1 MLDRTT
7 DSAWERY
14 GREDPYFGVLT
25 DEKYRRA
32 RLTEA
37 QKAEFFESGTAH
49 VSDVIATIRRHIDSE
64 FQIDRAL
71 DFGCG
76 VGRLVIP
83 LAAVARQVTG
93 VDVSKSM
100 LEEARRNC
108 DARQLRNVEF
118 VTSDDRLTLL
128 KGPYNFVHSLIVFQ
142 HIPVERGRA
151 IFRRLTE
158 LLQDGGVG
166 VLHVTY
172 AKSYR
177 PGWKEQV
184 KSHVPLVR
192 PLLAW
197 WRARRKLR
205 PEMQMNAYDLN
216 ALFAILQTARIGD
229 VYLQFTDHGGSRG
242 VVLYFRKPPSNSRG

>member
-25 DEKYRRA
+25 NERYRRA

-37 QKAEFFESGTAH
+37 EKAEFFEGGTAH
-49 VSDVIATIRRHIDSE
+49 VADVIATVRRHIDPE
-64 FQIDRAL
+64 FQVDRAL

-76 VGRLVIP
+76 VARLVIP

-108 DARQLRNVEF
+108 DARQLRNVEL
-118 VTSDDRLTLL
+118 VVSDDRLSLL
-128 KGPYNFVHSLIVFQ
+128 SGPYNFVHSFIVFQ
-142 HIPVERGRA
+142 HIPVDRGRT
-151 IFRRLTE
+151 IFGRLVE

-172 AKSYR
+172 AKSYHR
-177 PGWKEQV
+177 GWREHV
-184 KSHVPLVR
+184 KNHVPLVR

-197 WRARRKLR
+197 WRLRRKLA

-216 ALFAILQTARIGD
+216 ALLAILQSARIDD
-229 VYLQFTDHGGSRG
+229 VYLQFTDHGGALG
-242 VVLYFRKPPSNSRG
+242 VVLYFRKPPSKSSG

>member
-1 MLDRTT
+1 MSDRTT

-37 QKAEFFESGTAH
+37 QKAEFFSSGTAH
-49 VSDVIATIRRHIDSE
+49 VAGVISTIRHHIDPE

-76 VGRLVIP
+76 VGRLVVP

-93 VDVSKSM
+93 VDVSTSM

-118 VTSDDRLTLL
+118 VASDDRLSLVN
-128 KGPYNFVHSLIVFQ
+128 GRYNFVHSIIVIQ

-151 IFRRLTE
+151 IFSRLVD

-177 PGWKEQV
+177 PGWKEHV
-184 KSHVPLVR
+184 KKHVPLVR
-192 PLLAW
+192 PLLAG
-197 WRARRKLR
+197 WRARRKLP

-216 ALFAILQTARIGD
+216 ALFAILQTARIAD
-229 VYLQFTDHGGSRG
+229 VYLQFTDHGGALG
-242 VVLYFRKPPSNSRG
+242 VVLYFRKPPSNDDG

>member
-1 MLDRTT
+1 MSDKTT

-14 GREDPYFGVLT
+14 GREDPYFGVLA
-25 DEKYRRA
+25 DEKYRRP

-37 QKAEFFESGTAH
+37 NRIEFFEGGTTH
-49 VSDVIATIRRHIDSE
+49 VADAIATVRRHIDPE

-118 VTSDDRLTLL
+118 VASDDRLLL
-128 KGPYNFVHSLIVFQ
+128 LEGPYNFVHSLIVFQ

-151 IFRRLTE
+151 IFRRLVE

-166 VLHVTY
+166 VLHLTY
-172 AKSYR
+172 AKAYR
-177 PGWKEQV
+177 ATWKQHV
-184 KSHVPLVR
+184 KDHVPLVR

-197 WRARRKLR
+197 WRDRRKLP

-216 ALFAILQTARIGD
+216 ALFAILQTARVDD
-229 VYLQFTDHGGSRG
+229 VYLQFTDHGGALG
-242 VVLYFRKPPSNSRG
+242 VMLYFRKPPSS